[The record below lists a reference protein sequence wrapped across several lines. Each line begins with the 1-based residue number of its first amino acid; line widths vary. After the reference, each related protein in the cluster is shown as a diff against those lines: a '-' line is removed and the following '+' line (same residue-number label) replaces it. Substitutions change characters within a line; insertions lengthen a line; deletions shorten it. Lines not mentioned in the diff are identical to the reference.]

1 MAASSLQLVISVSRQ
16 HAVVYAERDI
26 DRGFLSVGLFVQ
38 CRCVEMVVNVV
49 KRFQPGGMDFVVVFL
64 PQPALQN
71 SDAKI
76 LNGVLNEGKYEFFDR
91 NRRTPQKRYDI
102 G

>member
-1 MAASSLQLVISVSRQ
+1 MQSAILIEDFCISVCP
-16 HAVVYAERDI
+16 
-26 DRGFLSVGLFVQ
+26 SVCSSNAG
-38 CRCVEMVVNVV
+38 CVEMVVNVV
-49 KRFQPGGMDFVVVFL
+49 KRFQRGDMDFVVVFR

-76 LNGVLNEGKYEFFDR
+76 LNGVLNEGKYEFFGR
-91 NRRTPQKRYDI
+91 NRRTLQKRYDI